1 MVQNLKLR
9 FQHPNLP
16 QGIMTWGIL
25 QVKTNHDWL
34 PLAEPGATAS
44 LETQLR
50 RAERSGSARA
60 QMSQVGKGCQ
70 APWPVV
76 PAFVSTPTCQCK
88 QCPLTSINM
97 H

>member
-34 PLAEPGATAS
+34 PLAEPGATAA
-44 LETQLR
+44 LETQL
-50 RAERSGSARA
+50 
-60 QMSQVGKGCQ
+60 
-70 APWPVV
+70 
-76 PAFVSTPTCQCK
+76 
-88 QCPLTSINM
+88 
-97 H
+97 